1 MSPASTSGG
10 SHSGNGSSSSN
21 GKRNGNNYRY
31 RTVNAQSEV
40 DETLFGTPHRLATAA
55 KMREERQQT
64 QDYQEKPLQNAP
76 KQPATVKKEFIR
88 HITKDLIRDII
99 VPEDPTCTSVIIDG
113 STYQRLSHAASL
125 KPKEA
130 REHEISES
138 KRNRDSV
145 EDELNRRKKAMQ
157 EYDQHRKKNA
167 PLEDIDLEAKEEAEY
182 MLKRA
187 NELRQEQEDEVKHL
201 NELILNAKCHAIRD
215 AQLLEKQQIKKEMAE
230 EDKRLDMMM
239 EIERLNA
246 LKIQEEIEQRR
257 HVQAKDGASMILKQ
271 IEENEKEKVYKEEV
285 REQENTAM
293 FDYMQKLQEKDWED
307 FSKRKDSQKKLAK
320 DLLKANREIDEQR
333 AIRKQQDRIADLAV
347 LEFQKAKAAR
357 EAAQEAEIERKRTE
371 KEKEVARLRAQQ
383 ERARDIQADKD
394 ALRAKREQERRERE
408 WREKEKLEAL
418 KKKQTEEEM
427 RLAREWQIKNKEQHL
442 AVEAARERA
451 EFERVL
457 KAQLTQAEKERN
469 EELQRISKRHRFADD
484 LRDQI
489 VRHEKQKVE
498 ERAAFFDE
506 GVRLDEQARLRR
518 LRLDE
523 IKTQKLNELRRA
535 GVPEKYCA
543 DIERKINAPI
553 NLNTETTTNSPAVH

>member
-1 MSPASTSGG
+1 MEDNISSTTIIDISRYCSSFNDGDLWPSSQSLCSQSPVQRLFSPTPTRSTDSDSPILPLAPIGWPL
-10 SHSGNGSSSSN
+10 SSAFANIDLDPPLWSSN
-21 GKRNGNNYRY
+21 ISSLSQHQPCKCCHY
-31 RTVNAQSEV
+31 
-40 DETLFGTPHRLATAA
+40 
-55 KMREERQQT
+55 
-64 QDYQEKPLQNAP
+64 EKPD
-76 KQPATVKKEFIR
+76 K
-88 HITKDLIRDII
+88 
-99 VPEDPTCTSVIIDG
+99 CC
-113 STYQRLSHAASL
+113 
-125 KPKEA
+125 
-130 REHEISES
+130 
-138 KRNRDSV
+138 
-145 EDELNRRKKAMQ
+145 RRA
-157 EYDQHRKKNA
+157 
-167 PLEDIDLEAKEEAEY
+167 
-182 MLKRA
+182 
-187 NELRQEQEDEVKHL
+187 
-201 NELILNAKCHAIRD
+201 LILNAKCHAIRD
-215 AQLLEKQQIKKEMAE
+215 AQILEKHQIKKEMAE

-246 LKIQEEIEQRR
+246 LKIQEEIERRR
-257 HVQAKDGASMILKQ
+257 HLQAKEGAGMILKQ

-285 REQENTAM
+285 REQENAAM

-307 FSKRKDSQKKLAK
+307 FSKRKESQKKLAQ
-320 DLLKANREIDEQR
+320 DLLKANRDIDEQR
-333 AIRKQQDRIADLAV
+333 AV
-347 LEFQKAKAAR
+347 PKAAR

-408 WREKEKLEAL
+408 WREKEKLETI

-469 EELQRISKRHRFADD
+469 EELQRMSKRHRFADD
-484 LRDQI
+484 LREQI

-518 LRLDE
+518 IRLDE

-553 NLNTETTTNSPAVH
+553 NVNTETTTNAPAVH